1 MKESEVEMEVNYVG
15 DMTNH
20 GGHSAVGGVG
30 GGGLRGRGVDKRR
43 RGFDGGRG
51 RVGGGRGR
59 GDY

>member
-1 MKESEVEMEVNYVG
+1 
-15 DMTNH
+15 MTNH
-20 GGHSAVGGVG
+20 GGCCDFGVGSGGKRGFGHSAVGGVG

-51 RVGGGRGR
+51 RFGGGRGR